1 MPRYKEANYAQG
13 QFIAIQ
19 FEHQILPGSFEH
31 ALCYVVD
38 HKINMSAFDAL
49 RKNDDVGAPA
59 YDPRVMLKIVL
70 AAYARGMISSRDIA
84 FACEQNVIFMALSA
98 RSEPHFTT
106 IAQFIREM
114 APVIKGLFVDVLL
127 YCDELGL
134 IGREMFAI
142 DGCKIS
148 SNASKEWS
156 GTKEDFEKKKAKFSK
171 LVETLVA
178 KHKEVDQGKQALPA
192 EMRAKEE
199 KALKALEEKI
209 ATLDEWLKTQKD
221 KIGHT
226 GLPKKS
232 HLYDNESAKMVSS
245 HGVVQGY
252 NGVAA
257 VDGECQ
263 VVVSAEAFGE
273 GSEVKLLEP
282 MVESVEKTFAALGD
296 TQSPLI
302 AAPLL
307 ADSGFHSEANMKML
321 EGKEINGYVADR
333 NMRKRDPAYATANQH
348 GKKIECIQGTKPE
361 KRFFG
366 PDDFKFNE
374 RGKLV
379 CPAGSELY
387 IGYRNHVT
395 PNGFYGVAYKA
406 KITACRGCE
415 LRAKCL
421 QNPNTKYRQVYKFE
435 GRHRP
440 PAVEKATTGMI
451 QKIDS
456 AMGRFIYSRRMG
468 LIEPVFGNIRHA
480 LGLDRFTLKGKE
492 KVNIQ
497 WKLYNTVHNLL
508 KIFRYGWSTAM
519 VPSGLRAMAG

>member
-13 QFIAIQ
+13 QFVSIQ

-31 ALCYVVD
+31 ALCYVID

-84 FACEQNVIFMALSA
+84 FACEQNVVFMALSA
-98 RSEPHFTT
+98 RSVPHFTT

-114 APVIKGLFVDVLL
+114 GPVIKGLFVDVLL

-178 KHKEVDQGKQALPA
+178 KHKEVDAGKQVLPA
-192 EMRAKEE
+192 EVRAKEE
-199 KALKALEEKI
+199 KAIKSLEDKI
-209 ATLDEWLKTQKD
+209 ATLDEWLKTQED
-221 KIGHT
+221 KISHT

-282 MVESVEKTFAALGD
+282 MVDSVEKTFAALGD
-296 TQSPLI
+296 TESPLKS
-302 AAPLL
+302 APLL

-333 NMRKRDPAYATANQH
+333 NMRKRDPSYATADRH
-348 GKKIECIQGTKPE
+348 GGKIEGIQGTKPE
-361 KRFFG
+361 KRFFA
-366 PDDFKFNE
+366 PDDFKFND

-387 IGYRNHVT
+387 IGYRKHVT

-440 PAVEKATTGMI
+440 PAAVNATTGMI

-480 LGLDRFTLKGKE
+480 LGLDRFTLRGKKGQHPVEALQHGAQSFKD
-492 KVNIQ
+492 IP
-497 WKLYNTVHNLL
+497 
-508 KIFRYGWSTAM
+508 YGWTTAM
-519 VPSGLRAMAG
+519 VRAD